1 MAGYVG
7 SQHDAVGSIE
17 PYRHGE
23 GDLWAGQDMAD
34 VELMCEE
41 LDLFDSLMDED
52 LGIDAKTAC
61 AKLLLI
67 GEESFDCPDGGKSL
81 YFVVL
86 GPTHPPE
93 GSSSKS
99 DVYERLACWRFHNFR
114 GNKVVYDFQRRD
126 QEVVM
131 V

>member
-17 PYRHGE
+17 PYRQGE
-23 GDLWAGQDMAD
+23 GDVWADQEMAD

-41 LDLFDSLMDED
+41 LDLFDSLMDEE

-61 AKLLLI
+61 AKLLLND
-67 GEESFDCPDGGKSL
+67 EECFDYPGGGKSL

-93 GSSSKS
+93 DSSFKS
-99 DVYERLACWRFHNFR
+99 DVYERLGCWRLHNYR
-114 GNKVVYDFQRRD
+114 GNKVGYDFQRCD
-126 QEVVM
+126 QEVVI